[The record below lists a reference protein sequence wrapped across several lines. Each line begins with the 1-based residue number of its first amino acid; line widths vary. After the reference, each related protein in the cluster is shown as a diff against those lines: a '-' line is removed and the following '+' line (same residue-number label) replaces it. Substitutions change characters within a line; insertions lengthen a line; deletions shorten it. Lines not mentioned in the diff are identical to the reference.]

1 MFLAAFSSRSREQ
14 PHSQECQRWDRSFG
28 TTRPQLEHSCVVPR
42 ASTTTNA
49 TPALSA
55 LDRNVSRK
63 LPQATS
69 LIARASRSDCIGGP
83 ITQNDHGGRVLQIG
97 DGRLESRYQVIC
109 VTED

>member
-1 MFLAAFSSRSREQ
+1 MFLAAFSSRSREH

-28 TTRPQLEHSCVVPR
+28 TTRPQPEHSCVVPR
-42 ASTTTNA
+42 AFTSTKA

-69 LIARASRSDCIGGP
+69 LIARASRSFLSMFLMP
-83 ITQNDHGGRVLQIG
+83 KLSTTMSPKRRTNFKAVWW
-97 DGRLESRYQVIC
+97 
-109 VTED
+109 